1 MKKLFIIY
9 QLMFFLCGSV
19 ILSNV
24 HLLSHSDHGHFHD
37 KIECI
42 ECEVIKNSENYIL
55 DFCESNFSNNIYNQ
69 IVFQKFIFVENKFN
83 KKYNT
88 RAPPIS

>member
-37 KIECI
+37 KTECI
-42 ECEVIKNSENYIL
+42 ECEVIKNSENY
-55 DFCESNFSNNIYNQ
+55 ESNFSNNIYNQ
-69 IVFQKFIFVENKFN
+69 IVFQKFIFIENKFN

>member
-1 MKKLFIIY
+1 
-9 QLMFFLCGSV
+9 MFFLCGSV

-55 DFCESNFSNNIYNQ
+55 DFYESNFSNNIYNQ
-69 IVFQKFIFVENKFN
+69 IVFQKFIFIENKFN